1 MRRVAPSVR
10 LLCLLL
16 ATLIPLEP
24 ARADDWP
31 ARLRS
36 AVERLDEG
44 SPGRLGVYVKRLR
57 DGSHFDH
64 GADESWYLGST
75 AKVPIAVAV
84 LQQVDAGRLQLDT
97 AVVLRETDK
106 VDGSGPLVWNEV
118 GQSYSIATLLTRM
131 LGESDNTAANML
143 VRVVGVEAL
152 NRSAAEAFGA
162 RRIGP
167 LTDFTA
173 VRRAVYARLHP
184 DAGRL
189 SHRQLVEVAA
199 APMPQRAEAV
209 RRALAL
215 PAGAL
220 RTDIDTAYADYYA
233 EGHNSATLAGYGAM
247 LERLVRGELLS
258 PASTDRLFK
267 AMKFGT
273 RGSYRLEAG
282 LPKSLPL
289 IHKTGTQHRRACHVG
304 VVQPQDGGRDAT
316 VLAVCAAD
324 LDEQRAA
331 GRLFEA
337 VGRAIAGT
345 ALAERQVRNT
355 R

>member
-16 ATLIPLEP
+16 ATLTPLDA

-36 AVERLDEG
+36 EIERLDQG

-57 DGSHFDH
+57 DGSHVDH
-64 GADESWYLGST
+64 GADRSWYLGST

-97 AVVLRETDK
+97 AVALRETDK
-106 VDGSGPLVWNEV
+106 VDGSGPLVWSKV
-118 GQSYSIATLLTRM
+118 GQSYPIDTLLARM
-131 LGESDNTAANML
+131 LGDSDNTAANML
-143 VRVVGVEAL
+143 VRVVGVDTL
-152 NRSAAEAFGA
+152 NRSAAEAFGV
-162 RRIGP
+162 RQIGP

-184 DAGRL
+184 EAGQL

-209 RRALAL
+209 RRALEL
-215 PAGAL
+215 PPDAL
-220 RTDIDTAYADYYA
+220 RTDIDAAYAGYYA
-233 EGHNSATLAGYGAM
+233 EGHNSATLVGYGAM

-258 PASTDRLFK
+258 RTSTERLFQ

-273 RGSYRLEAG
+273 RGNYRLEAG
-282 LPKSLPL
+282 LPKNLRL
-289 IHKTGTQHRRACHVG
+289 IHKTGTQHQRACHMG
-304 VVQPQDGGRDAT
+304 VVQPQDGGHDAT
-316 VLAVCAAD
+316 VVAVCAAE

-345 ALAERQVRNT
+345 ALAER
-355 R
+355 